1 MAGLQLRV
9 NPAWFTLISMETKT
23 VYQFGHFRLD
33 PQSRVLLTGDK
44 IVPLTPKA
52 LDLLLAL
59 VEKSG
64 QVVVKDELI
73 KTVWPDTFVEESNLS
88 SNISI
93 LRKQL
98 GVLPE
103 GGEYIETIPK
113 RGYRFIAI
121 VTPVS
126 GDPPTGITE
135 VKPATRRKTII
146 GVAAALLV
154 LVLAV
159 LYLERSRISLPGLAA
174 PPHIQTLAVLPLA
187 NLSGDP
193 AEDYFADGMTEAL
206 TADLAQIAAL
216 RVISRTSV
224 IQYKSTKRPLPE
236 IARQLK
242 VDAVVLGS
250 VLRSGTRVRI
260 TAELILASTDRHLW
274 ARTYERD
281 LGDILDLQNE
291 VARAIAAEIRLKV
304 TPQEQARLTRN
315 RTVNPDAYEAYLKG
329 RHFWNQF
336 TPEPLMK
343 SIEYFEQS
351 VKLDPSYAA
360 GYAGLADAWASL
372 AMIGAVPNDE
382 ANAKTVEAA
391 GKAIEL
397 DDGLAEGHNAMSLAK
412 AQQWDWAGSR
422 SESEKALALNPSY
435 ALAHLFH
442 SNQLRHGG
450 HADESIA
457 EAQRALDLDPLSAL
471 TNEGLANAYL
481 SARQYDPAILQYQK
495 TLELFPDHT
504 VAHDSMGWAYIYKG
518 LYSQGLDEI
527 NKSIANYG
535 EDPALSP
542 ELAYIYATN
551 GQRAK
556 AEKILQRLVN
566 ISKSEPI
573 PSHHFV
579 LVYAGLGRKEEA
591 LVWLEQAY
599 QQHSPMMHWLK
610 VDPRFDAIRPD
621 PRFQDLMHRV
631 GLN

>member
-1 MAGLQLRV
+1 MRV

-64 QVVVKDELI
+64 QVVIKDDLI
-73 KTVWPDTFVEESNLS
+73 KAVWPDTFVEESNLS

-121 VTPVS
+121 VTSVS
-126 GDPPTGITE
+126 GDPPAEVTE
-135 VKPATRRKTII
+135 VKPAIRRRTII
-146 GVAAALLV
+146 SVAAGLSV

-159 LYLERSRISLPGLAA
+159 LYSERSRISLLGLAA
-174 PPHIQTLAVLPLA
+174 PPHIQALAVLPLA

-224 IQYKSTKRPLPE
+224 IQYKGTKRPLPE

-291 VARAIAAEIRLKV
+291 VARAIAAEIRAKV

-329 RHFWNQF
+329 RHYWNQF

-372 AMIGAVPNDE
+372 AMIGAVSMDV
-382 ANAKTVEAA
+382 ANTKTVEAA

-412 AQQWDWAGSR
+412 AQQWDWDGSR
-422 SESEKALALNPSY
+422 SESQKALGLNPSY
-435 ALAHLFH
+435 ALAHLFL

-481 SARQYDPAILQYQK
+481 SARRYDPAILQYQK

-518 LYSQGLDEI
+518 MYSQGLDEI

-542 ELAYIYATN
+542 ELAYIFATN
-551 GQRAK
+551 GQKGK

-621 PRFQDLMHRV
+621 ARFQDLMQRV